1 LPLDQDE
8 GRGYLVFWGGW
19 EKGDDACVAFDTRP
33 KSASIK
39 KKSIQN
45 IWNSKRLKEE
55 EPNAALKKCV
65 LPRAVKLI
73 YKRNIRTGFRAR
85 GVQRIGSGSSS
96 SPGVENWNLES
107 GHPDGNH
114 NGDGCGII
122 NASITPILPMLNVI
136 PSPALAL
143 YCIWPPRRATLG
155 KMRVQHSVVRWDS
168 CHKAQWFRMSPNF
181 KQTFI

>member
-8 GRGYLVFWGGW
+8 GRGYLVFWGVW
-19 EKGDDACVAFDTRP
+19 ENGDDACVAFDTRP

-96 SPGVENWNLES
+96 SPGVENWTWRAHNCSASSINSFSASSLRS
-107 GHPDGNH
+107 AWAVGCWNNICDH
-114 NGDGCGII
+114 NGFCQFEY
-122 NASITPILPMLNVI
+122 
-136 PSPALAL
+136 
-143 YCIWPPRRATLG
+143 YCTRTHRVHGGYIGLHTGSQNFSFKVG
-155 KMRVQHSVVRWDS
+155 KQFS
-168 CHKAQWFRMSPNF
+168 
-181 KQTFI
+181 